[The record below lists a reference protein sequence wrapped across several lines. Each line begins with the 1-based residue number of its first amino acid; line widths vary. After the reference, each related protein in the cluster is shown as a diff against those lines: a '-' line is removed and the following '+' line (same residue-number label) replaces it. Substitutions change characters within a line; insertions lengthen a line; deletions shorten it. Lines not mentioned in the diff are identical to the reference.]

1 MEPTLSR
8 QLGSTP
14 IDRYRYFKPF
24 NRGRWIVAGETFRS
38 DRESIVHG
46 ATKVRQVRAD
56 VSGDLDK
63 LRNVIDDLVA
73 QGWHGSASE
82 GFAVVMNSWD
92 GSVKKLMVAMDEI
105 AKLLDKSGA
114 SFSMTDSEQR
124 TSIMQTRDYS
134 GALGQ
139 RLQ

>member
-1 MEPTLSR
+1 MS
-8 QLGSTP
+8 G
-14 IDRYRYFKPF
+14 D
-24 NRGRWIVAGETFRS
+24 TFSS

-46 ATKVRQVRAD
+46 ATKVRSTRAD

-73 QGWHGSASE
+73 HGWHGSASE
-82 GFAVVMNSWD
+82 GFRDVMTSWD
-92 GSVKKLMVAMDEI
+92 NSVKKLMIAMDEI

-114 SFSMTDSEQR
+114 SFSMTDHEQKV
-124 TSIMQTRDYS
+124 SIMQTRDYS